1 MGKNL
6 SFFLCVCLCCGPNTI
21 DPLLTM
27 AKKSG
32 IIEEEVFL
40 HLSPSIISKH
50 RKDKKQPDD
59 DDDDDDDDS
68 R

>member
-1 MGKNL
+1 
-6 SFFLCVCLCCGPNTI
+6 
-21 DPLLTM
+21 M

-59 DDDDDDDDS
+59 DDDDDS